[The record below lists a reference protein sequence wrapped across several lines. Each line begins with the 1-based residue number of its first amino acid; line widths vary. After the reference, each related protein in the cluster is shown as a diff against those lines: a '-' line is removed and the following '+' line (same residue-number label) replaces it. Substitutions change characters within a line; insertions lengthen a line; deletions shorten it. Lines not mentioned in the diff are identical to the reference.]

1 MRYLFIIF
9 SLLLAAP
16 VLAQSEF
23 NVSPERENSGDSR
36 TLAEIEQMKEAVSD
50 LEALENEIVAEP
62 EAEPAVIK
70 PAYVSILQCDGDGYR
85 INWDDSNAQWRCIRE
100 TDPNYKTYAKTD
112 LPNCGSGQALT
123 STNGTSFTCVTI
135 PIGEKGDKPAHQWS
149 GTSVRFQ
156 TPSGSWG
163 SYTDL
168 RGPKGTNAT
177 CP

>member
-1 MRYLFIIF
+1 MRYLLIIF
-9 SLLLAAP
+9 TLMLATP

-23 NVSPERENSGDSR
+23 NVTPERETSGDSR

-50 LEALENEIVAEP
+50 LTALESQIQD
-62 EAEPAVIK
+62 
-70 PAYVSILQCDGDGYR
+70 PAYAAILTC
-85 INWDDSNAQWRCIRE
+85 NNDSKLRWNGSAWVCLTE
-100 TDPNYKTYAKTD
+100 TDPNYETYAKTD
-112 LPNCGSGQALT
+112 LPNCSAGQALT
-123 STNGTSFTCVTI
+123 SKNGGTAFECTTI
-135 PIGEKGDKPAHQWS
+135 PIGEKGEKPAHQWS

-163 SYTDL
+163 SYSNL